1 MVKIVFPFRT
11 KYKLL
16 EAQYTKVNGVEKR
29 TLTEQ
34 GEIFCSV
41 RSFGGTEKVV
51 DGIYSIEKT
60 AVCQTWYDPKI
71 TSGSVLRDVNGSNWE
86 IINEPE
92 NIDMAN
98 RYLQFK
104 IRRVDGVK

>member
-16 EAQYTKVNGVEKR
+16 KAQYTKINGVEKR
-29 TLTEQ
+29 TLTGQ
-34 GEIFCSV
+34 GEIYCSV

-60 AVCQTWYDPKI
+60 AVCQTWYNPEI
-71 TSGSVLRDVNGSNWE
+71 ASGSVLQDTNGINWE

-92 NIDMAN
+92 NIDTAN
-98 RYLQFK
+98 RFLQFK
-104 IRRVDGVK
+104 VRRVDGAK